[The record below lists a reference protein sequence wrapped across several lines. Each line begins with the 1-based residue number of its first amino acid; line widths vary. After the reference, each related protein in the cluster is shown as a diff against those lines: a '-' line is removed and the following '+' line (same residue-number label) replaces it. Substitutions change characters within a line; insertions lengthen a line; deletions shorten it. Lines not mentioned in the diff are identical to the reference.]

1 MCQVKLFLK
10 FAFVKKII
18 GYLKKYFREEF
29 NVWALL
35 GTVILLVILTGYNY
49 FHPYLKQAKLELS
62 WDPRLFLYYFI
73 LFSIP
78 FFGTHF
84 IQAIVKSNFEIF
96 KKPAFWFLSC
106 FAILIFSLRS
116 ISHILANDLFP
127 YIEHS
132 PLAYFWYS
140 IILSVFRMMLIL
152 VPIFIYWYLKD
163 KKKEPLY
170 GFTLK
175 GYDTTPYVV
184 MLLVMIPLIALAS
197 FQSDFLDMY
206 PRGGEL
212 QGLDPKKQADLKYF
226 GLYELVYGLDFVF
239 IEFYFRGFL
248 VMAFVHLAG
257 PSAILP
263 MAAFYVVIH
272 FGKPLG
278 ETISSFF
285 GGSLLGIIS
294 YYSRSIAGGIIVHM
308 GIAWLME
315 MAAFIQK
322 ITDL

>member
-1 MCQVKLFLK
+1 M
-10 FAFVKKII
+10 KKII
-18 GYLKKYFREEF
+18 GYLKRYFREEF
-29 NVWALL
+29 NIWILL
-35 GTVILLVILTGYNY
+35 GTFMLLAVLVGMNY
-49 FHPYLKQAKLELS
+49 FHPYLLQTKVKLS
-62 WDPRLFLYYFI
+62 WDPKLFIYYFI
-73 LFSIP
+73 LFCIP
-78 FFGTHF
+78 FFGTHL
-84 IQAIVKSNFEIF
+84 IQSIVRNNFDLF
-96 KKPAFWFLSC
+96 RKPAFWFLSV
-106 FAILIFSLRS
+106 FAILIFTFRSVFHIIASDLYNLFEDSSLALFWYRIS
-116 ISHILANDLFP
+116 ISFL
-127 YIEHS
+127 
-132 PLAYFWYS
+132 
-140 IILSVFRMMLIL
+140 RMMVIL
-152 VPIFIYWYLKD
+152 VPVFVYWYIKD
-163 KKKEPLY
+163 RKKEPLY

-184 MLLVMIPLIALAS
+184 MLLVMVPLIAIAS
-197 FQSDFLDMY
+197 FQSDFLVTY
-206 PRGGEL
+206 PRAGEL
-212 QGLDPKKQADLKYF
+212 DGLNPKSMSDLKYF

-248 VMAFVHLAG
+248 VMAFISIAG

-263 MAAFYVVIH
+263 MASFYVVIH

-315 MAAFIQK
+315 IAAFIQK